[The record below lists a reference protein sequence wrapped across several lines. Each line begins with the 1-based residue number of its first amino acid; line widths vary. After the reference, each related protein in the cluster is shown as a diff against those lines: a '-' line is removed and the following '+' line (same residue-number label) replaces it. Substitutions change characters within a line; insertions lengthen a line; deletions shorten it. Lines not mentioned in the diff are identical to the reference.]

1 MNDDERQAR
10 IRQLAHRIWES
21 EGRPP
26 GQAARHW
33 QMAEKLVDAELGQA
47 PPRRDGEPPE
57 PSPSDADPHD
67 GEPGR
72 ADDE

>member
-33 QMAEKLVDAELGQA
+33 QMAEKLVDAELGRPA
-47 PPRRDGEPPE
+47 PRRDGEPP
-57 PSPSDADPHD
+57 DTDPPDPGGHD
-67 GEPGR
+67 DEPGQ
-72 ADDE
+72 AGD